1 MIENSLIIGYNIVTV
16 NIMEIAIS
24 TATFFGKS
32 YTEDSLDLIKSL
44 GLKTVEVFLTT
55 FREYEPVFGDLLASR
70 KGDLNVHSVHSLNLH
85 YEPELFN
92 NAERT
97 REDAEAILNKVMSN
111 GAKLGAKYYTFHGI
125 ARLKKR
131 PYVVDYDIF
140 ARKLERVMAVTAK
153 YGIELSYENVHWA
166 LFNTPEF
173 FMNLRSCCPGVKA
186 TLDIKQAMQ
195 AGLSYKE
202 FLPAVKGRLSTVHI
216 CDYDRGGNL
225 TCPGKG
231 SVDFRDL
238 FESLLDIGYDGPVML
253 ELYSNNYENYSEL
266 ARSIEYLQKIL
277 YQINH

>member
-131 PYVVDYDIF
+131 PYVVDYDVF
-140 ARKLERVMAVTAK
+140 ARKGAARGARVRSTGFSGRRPVRTSPAKKECRAER
-153 YGIELSYENVHWA
+153 
-166 LFNTPEF
+166 
-173 FMNLRSCCPGVKA
+173 LRWMERGESPDCARA
-186 TLDIKQAMQ
+186 TK
-195 AGLSYKE
+195 
-202 FLPAVKGRLSTVHI
+202 
-216 CDYDRGGNL
+216 
-225 TCPGKG
+225 
-231 SVDFRDL
+231 
-238 FESLLDIGYDGPVML
+238 
-253 ELYSNNYENYSEL
+253 
-266 ARSIEYLQKIL
+266 
-277 YQINH
+277 